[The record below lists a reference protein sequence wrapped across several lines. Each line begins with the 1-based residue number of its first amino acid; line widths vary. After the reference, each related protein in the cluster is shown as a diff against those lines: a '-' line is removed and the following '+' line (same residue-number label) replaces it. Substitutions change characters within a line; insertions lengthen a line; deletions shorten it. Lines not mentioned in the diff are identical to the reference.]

1 MGRGQSPIS
10 GRLAHNRRRYRHPPS
25 SPPRRGACLGLDG
38 GCLYLHYVSPARRRR
53 TPAPRHPPCGWG
65 SKATAAATL
74 AGGGPDCA
82 PPQGLLGSNAAMQP
96 EGRLGTGRK
105 ADRCEPRGGAT
116 PGRRVRSQSRAA
128 QPAPQAWLC
137 WRGWAE
143 RRRPGPEG
151 RTAPTPPKL
160 GGWAPRSTYAATG
173 TGEEQCKPAPQGR
186 LAWACIAGGLPCAT
200 AGGWQAPQARR
211 PEPPPTLRS
220 SCRRRRLG
228 GGDQPPHAPDC
239 RRQAGRAAAP
249 PPPRVGRGTPRR
261 ARGREGRPRLQA
273 GVDGSPLSPL
283 SGRSEAIRDPPACK
297 AGGSC
302 ADRGHPEGVR

>member
-1 MGRGQSPIS
+1 MAVPPAGGVPLRPATRHAG
-10 GRLAHNRRRYRHPPS
+10 GGARRQPQRPLRVAVQIA
-25 SPPRRGACLGLDG
+25 PPRRGCRAATLPCSPRG
-38 GCLYLHYVSPARRRR
+38 GSARAAKRTDASPEGALRRGGECGARAERHSLRRRR
-53 TPAPRHPPCGWG
+53 GCAGEAGR
-65 SKATAAATL
+65 SAADPDRR
-74 AGGGPDCA
+74 GGQPQ
-82 PPQGLLGSNAAMQP
+82 PPQSG
-96 EGRLGTGRK
+96 
-105 ADRCEPRGGAT
+105 
-116 PGRRVRSQSRAA
+116 
-128 QPAPQAWLC
+128 
-137 WRGWAE
+137 
-143 RRRPGPEG
+143 
-151 RTAPTPPKL
+151 

-173 TGEEQCKPAPQGR
+173 AGEEQCKPAPQGR
-186 LAWACIAGGLPCAT
+186 LSWACIAEGLPCAT
-200 AGGWQAPQARR
+200 AGGWQAPQVRR

-297 AGGSC
+297 AGGSR
-302 ADRGHPEGVR
+302 ADQRTAGGGPVRAHTCPRPHWAKSHVLDR